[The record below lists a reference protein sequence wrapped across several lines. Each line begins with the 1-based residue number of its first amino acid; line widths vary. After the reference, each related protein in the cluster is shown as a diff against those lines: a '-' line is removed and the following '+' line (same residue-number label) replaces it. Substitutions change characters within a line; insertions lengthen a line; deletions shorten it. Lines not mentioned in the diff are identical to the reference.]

1 VEGRRSIESAIRA
14 DIREGRL
21 APGATVPSTRT
32 LASRLGVARG
42 AVVEAYAQLAAEGWL
57 RTKQGAPTKVAPSVW
72 LPHPLLTPARK
83 QRAAL
88 KHDLFPGEPDLSIF
102 PMSSWLAA
110 MRKVASRGLGPAL
123 TYDRDEGSTQ
133 LRYALARYLERA
145 RGVVAH
151 PEQIIICSGSADAL
165 ATIARALAPGTIA
178 TEDPGLPYHNE
189 VVASS
194 GASVVPLPVDG
205 DGASAEPGDV
215 AAALLTPAH
224 QFPLGMTCSAPRRD
238 ALIAWARRSGGLI
251 IEDDYDGEFRFD
263 REPIGAMQ
271 GRAPDDVVYIGTAS
285 KSLAPGLRLAWAVVP
300 PRFLDA
306 FLSARRW
313 HRTVSSLDQRVL
325 AELLDDGSFERHLR
339 RSRTLYR
346 HRRDDLVAAITD
358 LDVGL
363 DVLGVA
369 AGLHAVIALPAD
381 GPDEMSVRDQALRSS
396 LRLAIL
402 GPTWQTPP
410 KVKGII
416 VGYSKPPAHAWRGAL
431 EALCETLCRA
441 LAPDLP

>member
-1 VEGRRSIESAIRA
+1 VEGRRSIEAAIRA
-14 DIREGRL
+14 AIREGRL

-32 LASRLGVARG
+32 LASQLGVARG
-42 AVVEAYAQLAAEGWL
+42 TVVEAYAQLAAEGWL
-57 RTKQGAPTKVAPSVW
+57 HTSQGAPTKVAPSVW

-83 QRAAL
+83 QARPF
-88 KHDLFPGEPDLSIF
+88 KHDLFPGEPDLSVF
-102 PMSSWLAA
+102 PMSRWMAA
-110 MRKVASRGLGPAL
+110 MRKVAGRGLGAAL
-123 TYDRDEGSTQ
+123 TYDPDEGSIE

-151 PEQIIICSGSADAL
+151 PEQIVICSGSADAL

-178 TEDPGLPYHNE
+178 MEDPGLPYHSE
-189 VVASS
+189 VVTAS
-194 GASVVPLPVDG
+194 GASVVPLPLDAE
-205 DGASAEPGDV
+205 GASAEPGDV

-224 QFPLGMTCSAPRRD
+224 QFPLGMSCSAQRRD
-238 ALIAWARRSGGLI
+238 ALVAWARESGGLI

-271 GRAPDDVVYIGTAS
+271 GRAPDDVVYVGTAS

-300 PRFLDA
+300 PRFLEA
-306 FLSARRW
+306 FLGARRW

-325 AELLDDGSFERHLR
+325 AELLDDASFDRHLR
-339 RSRTLYR
+339 RCRTLYR

-358 LDVGL
+358 LELGL

-369 AGLHAVIALPAD
+369 AGLHAVIALPAE
-381 GPDEMSVRDQALRSS
+381 GPDETSVRAEARRLS
-396 LRLAIL
+396 LRIAVL
-402 GPTWQTPP
+402 GPSWQTPP
-410 KVKGII
+410 KVKGVI

-431 EALCETLCRA
+431 EALCETLRRSMA
-441 LAPDLP
+441 